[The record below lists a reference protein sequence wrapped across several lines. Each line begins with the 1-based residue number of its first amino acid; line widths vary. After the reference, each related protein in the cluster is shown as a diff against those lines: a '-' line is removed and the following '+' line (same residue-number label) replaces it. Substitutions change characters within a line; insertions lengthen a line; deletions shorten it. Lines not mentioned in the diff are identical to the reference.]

1 MKIFPRV
8 LATLALA
15 FLVLSTTPIG
25 SAVQA
30 QSLTDH
36 GENKSVD
43 TIIRGQTA
51 SFPATW
57 YVGLD
62 TVACNDAGGGTE
74 VSTSG
79 TGYARA
85 SIPANLASWAGTQ
98 GAGTT
103 TASTGTGG
111 LTSNNVAITFGSP
124 TGNWTQVV
132 SFRMWDAATGG
143 NPWFCQTLTTPKTVN
158 SGDAAPSFAIGAMT
172 FTFQ

>member
-1 MKIFPRV
+1 MMKCSKFLAGLTLAIV
-8 LATLALA
+8 ALATP
-15 FLVLSTTPIG
+15 FMPQVR
-25 SAVQA
+25 A
-30 QSLTDH
+30 QSLTDY

-51 SFPATW
+51 AFPATW

-62 TVACNDAGGGTE
+62 TVACTDAGGGTE

-85 SIPANLASWAGTQ
+85 SIAASLANWAGTQ

-103 TASTGTGG
+103 SASTGTGG
-111 LTSNNVAITFGSP
+111 QTSNNIAITFPPP
-124 TGNWTQVV
+124 TGNWTQVL
-132 SFRMWDAATGG
+132 SFRMWDAASGG
-143 NPWFCQTLTTPKTVN
+143 NAWFCQTLTNPKTIN